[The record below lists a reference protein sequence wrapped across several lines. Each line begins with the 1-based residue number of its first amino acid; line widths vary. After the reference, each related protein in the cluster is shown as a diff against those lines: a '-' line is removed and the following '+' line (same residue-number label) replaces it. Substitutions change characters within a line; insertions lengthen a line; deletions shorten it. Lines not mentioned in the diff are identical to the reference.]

1 MDAAQTTLLVTL
13 TGRDRPGVTSRL
25 FSALAGHELTVLDIE
40 QVVIRG
46 RLVLGA
52 LLGCGADPDLTAI
65 HRAIRAVAT
74 DLGLD
79 AEITMGSGEPARRR
93 GQLHVT
99 VLGSPLAPAAVAAIA
114 GRIAASGANID
125 RIDRLAHRPVTCI
138 ELDVS
143 GADPRALRV
152 DLAREATQQGV
163 DVAVQRGGLHRRAM
177 RLVVMDVDS
186 TLLAGEVID
195 LLAARAGCA
204 DQMAKIT
211 EATMRGELDFT
222 ASVRERVGMLA
233 GLDAGALDDVR
244 GKLRL
249 APGARTLIRTLHRLG
264 YRCGIVSG
272 GFTQITG
279 PLAAELGIDYMAA
292 NTLEIS
298 GGKLT
303 GQLAGPV
310 IDRAGKA
317 DALRRFAA
325 QAGVPVSQAVAV
337 GDGANDLDMI
347 AAAGLGIAF
356 NARAVVRDA
365 ADASVS
371 VPYLDAVLYLLG
383 VSRDDVEAADEGDP
397 AGPAGPAGP
406 DAAG

>member
-1 MDAAQTTLLVTL
+1 MDATPTTLLVTL

-25 FSALAGHELTVLDIE
+25 FTALAGHELTVLDIE

-52 LLGCGADPDLTAI
+52 LLGCGTDPDLTAI
-65 HRAIRAVAT
+65 HRAIRAVAA

-79 AEITMGSGEPARRR
+79 AEITMGTGEPARRR

-99 VLGSPLAPAAVAAIA
+99 VLGSPLSPAAVAAIA
-114 GRIAASGANID
+114 GQIAASGANID

-143 GADPRALRV
+143 GADPQALRV
-152 DLAREATQQGV
+152 DLARAATQQGV

-186 TLLAGEVID
+186 TLIAGEVID

-244 GKLRL
+244 EQLRL
-249 APGARTLIRTLHRLG
+249 APGGWTLIRTLHRLG

-303 GQLAGPV
+303 GQLTGPV

-356 NARAVVRDA
+356 NARPLVRDA

-383 VSRDDVEAADEGDP
+383 VPRDDVEAADEGDP
-397 AGPAGPAGP
+397 ADRGGGWAMA
-406 DAAG
+406 

>member
-1 MDAAQTTLLVTL
+1 MDAAQTTVLVTL

-25 FSALAGHELTVLDIE
+25 FTALAGHQLTVLDIE

-52 LLGCGADPDLTAI
+52 LLGCAADPDLTAI
-65 HRAIRAVAT
+65 SRAIRAVAT

-79 AEITMGSGEPARRR
+79 AEITLGSGEPARRR

-143 GADPRALRV
+143 GADPHTLRV

-186 TLLAGEVID
+186 TLIAGEVID
-195 LLAARAGCA
+195 LLAERAGCA
-204 DQMAKIT
+204 GPMAKIT

-244 GKLRL
+244 GQLRL

-279 PLAAELGIDYMAA
+279 PLAAELGIEYTAA

-298 GGKLT
+298 DGRLT

-356 NARAVVRDA
+356 NARPIVRDA

-383 VSRDDVEAADEGDP
+383 VSRDDIEAADEGDGTSLP
-397 AGPAGPAGP
+397 QQR
-406 DAAG
+406 